1 MKSIWII
8 GFSLICLT
16 SCQSVQE
23 EIPQV
28 ESWTTAEGPLA
39 TRWTSQVT
47 PETPHAEYP
56 RPQMVRDAWINL
68 NGLWEYAIRPLEDS
82 QPDNFDGYILVPFAP
97 ESSLSGV
104 MRSVGEDAQLWY
116 RRTFNTSELS
126 DDGRV
131 LLHFGAVD
139 WRATV
144 WLNGN
149 QVGQHEGGYDAFTFD
164 ISDNIDSAVP
174 EQELVIAV
182 WDPVD
187 TSIQPRGKQV
197 NQPEGIWY
205 TSVTGIWQTVWL
217 EQVPESS
224 IASLEMTSD
233 IDANVFRLRVNA
245 RGGADSYQVEAIASV
260 GGVQVAQQR
269 GAVDD
274 LLEVVIDDPR
284 LWSPED
290 PFLYNLTVRL
300 VGDGDPVDEVTSYF
314 GMRKITVATDSS
326 GVNRLFLNNKPVLM
340 LGPLDQ
346 GWWPDGLYTAPTDEA
361 LQYDLEITKQLGF
374 NMVRKHVKVEP
385 ERWYYHTDRLGLL
398 VWQDMPNGDRHIE
411 RTGPDLVRS
420 SDSASVYHKELKAM
434 IDTHANHPS
443 IVVWVPFNEGWGQFD
458 TDAVLSLVKEYD
470 PTRLVD
476 GPSGWADRGSGD
488 IYDLHD
494 YPGPP
499 LLAPVELDRA
509 VVLGEF
515 GGLGL
520 PLEGHLWWNKRNWG
534 YRTYATTDEL
544 HESYEELMKR
554 LSPLVAKGLAAAV
567 YTQTTDVEGEVNGLM
582 TYDREVVKFDAESLT
597 AIHQALYALVA
608 P

>member
-164 ISDNIDSAVP
+164 ISDSIDSAVP

-582 TYDREVVKFDAESLT
+582 TYDREVVKFDTESLT

>member
-1 MKSIWII
+1 MKSTWII
-8 GFSLICLT
+8 GFSLICLAG
-16 SCQSVQE
+16 CQSVQE
-23 EIPQV
+23 EFPDV

-47 PETPHAEYP
+47 PDAPHSEYP

-82 QPDNFDGYILVPFAP
+82 QPHNFDGHILVPFAP
-97 ESSLSGV
+97 ESALSGV

-116 RRTFNTSELS
+116 RRTFNTSEMS
-126 DDGRV
+126 GEGRV

-144 WLNGN
+144 WLNGK
-149 QVGQHEGGYDAFTFD
+149 QIGQHAGGYDAFTFD
-164 ISDNIDSAVP
+164 ISDSIDPAVP
-174 EQELVIAV
+174 LQELVVAV

-197 NQPEGIWY
+197 NEPEGIWY

-233 IDANVFRLRVNA
+233 IDANIFGLRVTG
-245 RGGADSYQVEAIASV
+245 RGVADRYQVEAIASV
-260 GGVQVAQQR
+260 GGVQVAEQR
-269 GAVDD
+269 GVVDD
-274 LLEVVIDDPR
+274 LLELVIDAPR

-290 PFLYNLTVRL
+290 PFLYDLTVRL

-314 GMRKITVATDSS
+314 GMRKIAVATDAG
-326 GVNRLFLNNKPVLM
+326 GVNRLFLNNEPVLM

-361 LQYDLEITKQLGF
+361 LLYDLQITKQLGF

-385 ERWYYHTDRLGLL
+385 ERWYYHCDRLGLL

-411 RTGPDLVRS
+411 RTASDLVRS

-499 LLAPVELDRA
+499 LLIPVETDRA

-534 YRTYATTDEL
+534 YRTYGTTDEL
-544 HESYEELMKR
+544 HASYEELMKR
-554 LSPLVAKGLAAAV
+554 LGPLVVKGLAAAV

-597 AIHQALYALVA
+597 AIHQALYALVV

>member
-1 MKSIWII
+1 MKSIWIM

-23 EIPQV
+23 EIPQI

-164 ISDNIDSAVP
+164 ISDSIDSAVP
-174 EQELVIAV
+174 EQELVIAA

-217 EQVPESS
+217 EQVPGSS

-290 PFLYNLTVRL
+290 PFLYDLTVRL

-314 GMRKITVATDSS
+314 GMRKITVATDAS

-361 LQYDLEITKQLGF
+361 LLYDLEITKQLGF

-582 TYDREVVKFDAESLT
+582 TYDREVVKFDAEPLT

>member
-164 ISDNIDSAVP
+164 ISDSIDSAVP

-314 GMRKITVATDSS
+314 GMRKITVATDAS

>member
-68 NGLWEYAIRPLEDS
+68 NGLWEYAIRPLEES
-82 QPDNFDGYILVPFAP
+82 QPHNFDGYILVPFAP

-164 ISDNIDSAVP
+164 ISDSIDSAVP

-314 GMRKITVATDSS
+314 GMRKIAVATDAS

-361 LQYDLEITKQLGF
+361 LLYDLEITKQLGF

-411 RTGPDLVRS
+411 RTAPDLVRS
-420 SDSASVYHKELKAM
+420 SDSASIYHKELKAM

>member
-47 PETPHAEYP
+47 PETPHSEYP
-56 RPQMVRDAWINL
+56 RPQLVRDAWINL
-68 NGLWEYAIRPLEDS
+68 NGLWEYAIRPLEES
-82 QPDNFDGYILVPFAP
+82 QPHNFDGYILVPFAP

-164 ISDNIDSAVP
+164 ISDSIDSAVP

-245 RGGADSYQVEAIASV
+245 RGVTDSYQVEAIASV

-361 LQYDLEITKQLGF
+361 LLYDLEITKQLGF

-385 ERWYYHTDRLGLL
+385 ERWYYHADRLGLL

-411 RTGPDLVRS
+411 RTAPDFVRS

-499 LLAPVELDRA
+499 LLAPLELDRA

-554 LSPLVAKGLAAAV
+554 LSPLVVKGLAAAV

>member
-47 PETPHAEYP
+47 PETPHSEYP
-56 RPQMVRDAWINL
+56 RPQLVRDAWINL
-68 NGLWEYAIRPLEDS
+68 NGLWEYAIRPLEES
-82 QPDNFDGYILVPFAP
+82 QPHNFDGYILVPFAP

-164 ISDNIDSAVP
+164 ISDSIDSAVP

-245 RGGADSYQVEAIASV
+245 RGVTDSYQVEAIASV

-361 LQYDLEITKQLGF
+361 LLYDLEITKQLGF

-385 ERWYYHTDRLGLL
+385 ERWYYHADRLGLL

-499 LLAPVELDRA
+499 LLAPLELDRA

-554 LSPLVAKGLAAAV
+554 LSPLVVKGLAAAV

>member
-1 MKSIWII
+1 
-8 GFSLICLT
+8 
-16 SCQSVQE
+16 
-23 EIPQV
+23 
-28 ESWTTAEGPLA
+28 
-39 TRWTSQVT
+39 
-47 PETPHAEYP
+47 
-56 RPQMVRDAWINL
+56 
-68 NGLWEYAIRPLEDS
+68 
-82 QPDNFDGYILVPFAP
+82 
-97 ESSLSGV
+97 
-104 MRSVGEDAQLWY
+104 
-116 RRTFNTSELS
+116 
-126 DDGRV
+126 
-131 LLHFGAVD
+131 
-139 WRATV
+139 
-144 WLNGN
+144 
-149 QVGQHEGGYDAFTFD
+149 
-164 ISDNIDSAVP
+164 
-174 EQELVIAV
+174 
-182 WDPVD
+182 
-187 TSIQPRGKQV
+187 
-197 NQPEGIWY
+197 
-205 TSVTGIWQTVWL
+205 
-217 EQVPESS
+217 
-224 IASLEMTSD
+224 
-233 IDANVFRLRVNA
+233 
-245 RGGADSYQVEAIASV
+245 
-260 GGVQVAQQR
+260 
-269 GAVDD
+269 
-274 LLEVVIDDPR
+274 
-284 LWSPED
+284 
-290 PFLYNLTVRL
+290 
-300 VGDGDPVDEVTSYF
+300 
-314 GMRKITVATDSS
+314 
-326 GVNRLFLNNKPVLM
+326 M

-361 LQYDLEITKQLGF
+361 LLYDLEITKQLGF

-385 ERWYYHTDRLGLL
+385 ERWYYHADRLGLL
-398 VWQDMPNGDRHIE
+398 VWQDMPNGDQHIE
-411 RTGPDLVRS
+411 RTAPDLVRS

-499 LLAPVELDRA
+499 LLAPLELDRA

-554 LSPLVAKGLAAAV
+554 LSPLVVKGLAAAV